1 MQKTDPIEML
11 DQMYPIVYWMTRSLK
26 KTKDLVYKT
35 YDRIDS
41 DTSEIELFKTFR
53 EVYNEDLELE
63 SPLQTTSPD
72 GISASL
78 PSQENVDIK
87 LSTLLVEL
95 CDFSYQEISTIM
107 DQPVETIRQWLATG
121 RTLLLKEYFRVDSN
135 D

>member
-63 SPLQTTSPD
+63 SALQPTASD
-72 GISASL
+72 GISASI
-78 PSQENVDIK
+78 PSQEDVDIK

-107 DQPVETIRQWLATG
+107 DQPLDTIRQWLATG
-121 RTLLLKEYFRVDSN
+121 RTLLLKEYFRVDPN

>member
-53 EVYNEDLELE
+53 AVYNEDRALE
-63 SPLQTTSPD
+63 SPLQTRTSD
-72 GISASL
+72 GNEL
-78 PSQENVDIK
+78 PITSQEDVDIK

-121 RTLLLKEYFRVDSN
+121 RTLLLKEYFRVDPN